1 MVTRDVIQRAGLHV
15 GQGARRFTFAVLG
28 LAALAAPVLIGDTYL
43 LTIAT
48 QAMVIVV
55 FCLSWNL
62 AAGFCGTKSL
72 GHQAF
77 FGIGAYVA
85 ALTAVDYGYSPWI
98 GLIAAMIV
106 AGLAA
111 GLLGAVILRL
121 DTLAF
126 TAIGTLAFAEI
137 VRISAANFKEFTR
150 GELGFW
156 GIPPLPDIK
165 LPFGRTLNFDPGAF
179 VNYYLL
185 SVLIMLAVYASYR
198 FILASRV
205 GLIIRAIRD
214 APSAAQACGI
224 NLARYKLA
232 VFIWGGLVLG
242 LSGAFYAYQIRVISP
257 SSVLGIDL
265 IVSVL
270 AMTVV
275 GGIGTIHG
283 PIVGAIALTAL
294 GELLRPFGDWRM
306 VVDGAIIIAAMLYRP
321 NGLLGTR

>member
-1 MVTRDVIQRAGLHV
+1 MVTHGIEQRAHAGHCGWRYVYATLC
-15 GQGARRFTFAVLG
+15 

-43 LTIAT
+43 LTVAT
-48 QAMVIVV
+48 QAMVMVV
-55 FCLSWNL
+55 FCLAWNL

-77 FGIGAYVA
+77 FGIGAYTA
-85 ALTAVDYGYSPWI
+85 ALAATDYGFSPWA
-98 GLIAAMIV
+98 GLFVAMIV
-106 AGLAA
+106 AALAA
-111 GLLGAVILRL
+111 ALLGAVILRL
-121 DTLAF
+121 NTLAF

-137 VRISAANFKEFTR
+137 VRISAANFKDVTR

-156 GIPPLPDIK
+156 GIPQLTDIN
-165 LPFGRTLNFDPGAF
+165 LPFDYTLSFGPGAF
-179 VNYYLL
+179 AHYYLL
-185 SVLIMLAVYASYR
+185 SALIALAVYASYR

-242 LSGAFYAYQIRVISP
+242 LAGAFYAYQIRVISP

-265 IVSVL
+265 IISVL

-275 GGIGTIHG
+275 GGIGTTNG
-283 PIVGAIALTAL
+283 PIVGAIALTTL

-306 VVDGAIIIAAMLYRP
+306 VVDGLIIVAAMLYRP

>member
-1 MVTRDVIQRAGLHV
+1 MQQGGLNAAH
-15 GQGARRFTFAVLG
+15 GARPFAYTALC
-28 LAALAAPVLIGDTYL
+28 LAALAAPILIGDAYL
-43 LTIAT
+43 LTVAT
-48 QAMVIVV
+48 QAMVMVV
-55 FCLSWNL
+55 FCLAWNL

-77 FGIGAYVA
+77 FGIGAYAAALAATDYGFSPWTGLFVAMMVA
-85 ALTAVDYGYSPWI
+85 A
-98 GLIAAMIV
+98 
-106 AGLAA
+106 LAA

-137 VRISAANFKEFTR
+137 VRISAANFKEVTR

-156 GIPPLPDIK
+156 GIPQLPDVK

-185 SVLIMLAVYASYR
+185 SVLIALAVYASYR
-198 FILASRV
+198 LILASRV

-242 LSGAFYAYQIRVISP
+242 LAGAFYTYQIRVISP

-265 IVSVL
+265 IISVL
-270 AMTVV
+270 AMTIV
-275 GGIGTIHG
+275 GGIGTVHG

-306 VVDGAIIIAAMLYRP
+306 VVDGAIIVAAMLYRP